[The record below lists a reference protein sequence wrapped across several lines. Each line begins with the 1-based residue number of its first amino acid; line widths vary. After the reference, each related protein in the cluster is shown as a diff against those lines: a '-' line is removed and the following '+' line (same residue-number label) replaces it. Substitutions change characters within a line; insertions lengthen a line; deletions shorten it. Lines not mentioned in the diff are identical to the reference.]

1 MQQEKLLPGLLLGF
15 FLFYFLLLSLTA
27 NQQAMEMSMYL
38 LRLLPKVTWSFYLLS
53 SAGCDTRT
61 GLAAPTPYPR
71 YPGVPCRGFP
81 AGLLYLQSV
90 QVWLISDTAIWGLH
104 PEVQIVYNFLQV
116 LIHWINLLFFFQLS
130 NSLSIAQEKLK
141 FTTLFSTI
149 ALSLLLLCN
158 RLTYKRI
165 ALYWFIVY
173 LSELQKSTRQL

>member
-1 MQQEKLLPGLLLGF
+1 
-15 FLFYFLLLSLTA
+15 
-27 NQQAMEMSMYL
+27 MSMYL
-38 LRLLPKVTWSFYLLS
+38 LRLLPKVTWASFQLLS

-61 GLAAPTPYPR
+61 GLAAPTPYPPQ

-104 PEVQIVYNFLQV
+104 PEAQIVYNFLQV
-116 LIHWINLLFFFQLS
+116 LIRWINLLFFFQLL
-130 NSLSIAQEKLK
+130 NSLSIAQEK
-141 FTTLFSTI
+141 FQFATLFSII
-149 ALSLLLLCN
+149 ALFLSLLCE

-165 ALYWFIVY
+165 ALYWFILY